1 MARRREAPRIGLGF
15 KKGAGVRG
23 AMKAVL
29 LAAGEGKR
37 MRPLTANRPKVLLP
51 AGAEPLLHRLLRQLS
66 AAGVRDVTIVTHY
79 KADAIR
85 ASVGDGARWGVRV
98 AYADQGAA
106 RGTGHAV
113 AAAKP
118 PADEPFLV
126 LNGDV
131 FLRDADVKRVVAS
144 GPGSLAAARVER
156 PQAYGVFETRG
167 GKAVRVVEKSASPP
181 SDLANAGV
189 YFAPAGFAPL
199 LEKIEP
205 SPRGELELTDALQA
219 SFDASGGWTVVEVE
233 EWLDV
238 GRPWDLLAAAERA
251 LAEMPESRKG
261 TVEPGAT
268 LHGKVIVA
276 EGAVVKAGAYIEGP
290 VYVGPKAVVGPNCHV
305 RPNTVILEGAKVG
318 NACEIKASILMA
330 GSHAAHLTYL
340 GDSILGERANLGAGT
355 LVANLRHD
363 GKPIKVSHLG
373 ERVETG
379 RRKFGV
385 VLGDD
390 VHTGINTT
398 LNLGVML
405 PAGDSTL
412 PGEVVMTTRV

>member
-1 MARRREAPRIGLGF
+1 
-15 KKGAGVRG
+15 
-23 AMKAVL
+23 MKAIL

-51 AGAEPLLHRLLRQLS
+51 AGPEPLLHRLLRQLGE
-66 AAGVRDVTIVTHY
+66 AGVRDVTIVTHY
-79 KADAIR
+79 KAEQVR
-85 ASVGDGARWGVRV
+85 ASVGDGSRWGVR
-98 AYADQGAA
+98 ATFADQGAA

-118 PADEPFLV
+118 PHDEPFLV

-131 FLRDADVKRVVAS
+131 FLRAGDLARVVAS
-144 GPGSLAAARVER
+144 GPGSLAAARVPN
-156 PQAYGVFETRG
+156 PQAFGVFELREG
-167 GKAVRVVEKSASPP
+167 RAARVVEKSATPP
-181 SDLANAGV
+181 TDLANAGV
-189 YFAPAGFAPL
+189 YHAPAGFAKL
-199 LEKIEP
+199 LDDLKP

-219 SFDASGGWTVVEVE
+219 SFDSHGAWRVVELA

-238 GRPWDLLAAAERA
+238 GRPWDLLVAAERA
-251 LAEMPESRKG
+251 LAELPETREG

-276 EGAVVKAGAYIEGP
+276 HGALVKAGAYVEGP
-290 VYVGPKAVVGPNCHV
+290 AYIGPHAVVGPNCYV
-305 RPNTVILEGAKVG
+305 RPNTVLLEGAKVG
-318 NACEIKASILMA
+318 NACEIKASLLMA
-330 GSHAAHLTYL
+330 GSHAAHLSYV

-363 GKPIKVSHLG
+363 GKPIKVTHLG
-373 ERVETG
+373 ERVDTG
-379 RRKFGV
+379 RRKLGV

-390 VHTGINTT
+390 VHTGINTS

-405 PAGDSTL
+405 PAGDSTM
-412 PGEVVMTTRV
+412 PGEVVMKTRV